1 VRRPE
6 RGTGPVWALG
16 MMSGT
21 SMDGV
26 DAAMIRTDG
35 RTIQALGESGYRP
48 YAAAERAIIAA
59 ALGRWPGEAGVAEAE
74 AVVRAAHAELIA
86 DALPVDVVGFHG
98 QTLAH
103 EPGGRGTHQAGDG
116 DLLAEDTGATVV
128 WDFRS
133 ADVALGGQGAP
144 FAPFFHHAC
153 ARRIGETGPVAFLN
167 IGGVANVTWADP
179 RLQAPET
186 PGACLAFDCGPGN
199 ASLDDL
205 VRARRGEAFDRD
217 GRLAAAG
224 APERSVVAALLRDP
238 FFMRMPPK
246 SLDRNAFAGLLEQV
260 AGLGDADAAATLAA
274 CTVAAIVRGCE
285 HFPEP
290 PARMLVTGGG
300 RRNAHLM
307 AGLADALPFP
317 VQPVESAGLDG
328 DMLEAQAFG
337 YLAVRVLNGLPTSAP
352 GTTGVAAAVGGG
364 QVSRPG

>member
-1 VRRPE
+1 MQGRA

-26 DAAMIRTDG
+26 DAALIRTDG
-35 RTIQALGESGYRP
+35 RAILGFGETGYRP
-48 YAAAERAIIAA
+48 YTQAERGVIAA
-59 ALGRWPGEAGVAEAE
+59 AMGLWPGAPGVAEAE
-74 AVVRAAHAELIA
+74 AVVRAAHAEMIA

-116 DLLAEDTGATVV
+116 GLLAEQTGATVV

-144 FAPFFHHAC
+144 LAPFFHHAC
-153 ARRIGETGPVAFLN
+153 ARWIGAPGPVAFLN
-167 IGGVANVTWADP
+167 IGGVANVSWVDP
-179 RLQAPET
+179 RLEAPEL

-199 ASLDDL
+199 APLDDL
-205 VRARRGEAFDRD
+205 MRARRGESCDRD

-224 APERSVVAALLRDP
+224 TPERAVVAAMLRHP
-238 FFMRMPPK
+238 FFRRMPPK
-246 SLDRNAFAGLLEQV
+246 SLDRNAFAELIDRV

-274 CTVAAIVRGCE
+274 CTVAAVARGCE
-285 HFPEP
+285 HFPAP
-290 PARMLVTGGG
+290 PARLLVAGGG
-300 RRNAHLM
+300 RRNAHLV
-307 AGLADALPFP
+307 AGLAAALPFP
-317 VQPVESAGLDG
+317 VQPVEAVGLDG

-337 YLAVRVLNGLPTSAP
+337 YLAVRVLNGLPTSGP